1 MEFTFDD
8 FKKRAKNHSLSKWEK
23 IGFPDSYRKDK
34 EDLIFED
41 INSKLILDSKGLNIL
56 DIGCGCS
63 DLVSRLINCS
73 VKNKSYLYLVDSE
86 EMLNNINKQ
95 SLNNNI
101 HLIPGYFPKVKFPH
115 KGSYKSFD
123 RILVYSVIQYVFL
136 EQSIFDFIHQCINL
150 LNPSGRLLI
159 GDIPNISARER
170 FINSDKGEEFVKNGS
185 NKNLTIQLKHEKQER
200 IDDSIVL
207 AILSRFR
214 NFECETYLLPQNQ
227 NLPFGNRREDI
238 LIIKR

>member
-8 FKKRAKNHSLSKWEK
+8 FKKRAKNSSLSKWEK

-34 EDLIFED
+34 EVLIFED
-41 INSKLILDSKGLNIL
+41 INSKLGLDSKGLRIL

-63 DLVSRLINCS
+63 DLVNSLINNS
-73 VKNKSYLYLVDSE
+73 VGNQSILYLVDSE
-86 EMLNNINKQ
+86 EMLNNIDKQ
-95 SLNNNI
+95 SLNKNVY
-101 HLIPGYFPKVKFPH
+101 LVPGYFPKVKFPH
-115 KGSYKSFD
+115 LDEYLSFD

-136 EQSIFDFIHQCINL
+136 EQSIFEFIHQCINL
-150 LNPSGRLLI
+150 LNSGGRLLI

-170 FINSDKGEEFVKNGS
+170 FINSDKGKEFVKNGPLS
-185 NKNLTIQLKHEKQER
+185 NDTIHLKHERQER
-200 IDDSIVL
+200 IDDSVVL

-214 NFECETYLLPQNQ
+214 NFGCETYLLPQNQ